1 MDNEKKYIFD
11 KPKNVK
17 RVLHALYGC
26 CVLLFAL
33 DFVIHRHVM
42 HSWENLWGFYP
53 LYGFVGCVILVLVAT
68 WMRTF
73 LMRSEDY
80 YDKEGKTVIDEKSS
94 SDNKTDIDLK
104 HNNEIGGPN
113 VDA

>member
-1 MDNEKKYIFD
+1 MENEKKYIFD
-11 KPKNVK
+11 KPENVK
-17 RVLHALYGC
+17 RILYLLYGC

-42 HSWENLWGFYP
+42 HHWENLWGFYP
-53 LYGFVGCVILVLVAT
+53 VYGFVGCVVLVLIAK

-73 LMRSEDY
+73 LMRSESY
-80 YDKEGKTVIDEKSS
+80 YDEDKPDADK
-94 SDNKTDIDLK
+94 
-104 HNNEIGGPN
+104 NNTESGGHD